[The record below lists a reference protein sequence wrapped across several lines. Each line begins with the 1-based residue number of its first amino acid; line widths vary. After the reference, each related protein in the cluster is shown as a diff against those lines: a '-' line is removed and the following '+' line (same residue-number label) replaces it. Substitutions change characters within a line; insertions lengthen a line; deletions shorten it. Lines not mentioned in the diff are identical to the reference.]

1 MEEINLNIEE
11 KMDKAIEN
19 MEKRFS
25 NVRAGRASATI
36 FEGLTIPYYGT
47 DTPLLH
53 VANISVPE
61 ARTIAIKPFD
71 KNNLGAIEK
80 VIFESN
86 LGLTPNNNG
95 EQIILNFP
103 PLTEEKRIDFVK
115 QVKVMAEETKV
126 AIRTIRQDVN
136 NSIKK
141 LEISED
147 LKDREIDKVQEV
159 VNLYNQKIEDKLK
172 EKEKELLTI

>member
-1 MEEINLNIEE
+1 MDELNLNIEE
-11 KMDKAIEN
+11 KMDRAIEN

-25 NVRAGRASATI
+25 NVRAGRASASILEGVTI
-36 FEGLTIPYYGT
+36 SYYGA

-80 VIFESN
+80 AIFESN

-103 PLTEEKRIDFVK
+103 PLTEEKRLDFVK
-115 QVKVMAEETKV
+115 QVKVMAEDAKV

>member
-11 KMDKAIEN
+11 KMDRAIEN

-25 NVRAGRASATI
+25 NVRAGRASASILEGVTI
-36 FEGLTIPYYGT
+36 SYYGA

-61 ARTIAIKPFD
+61 ARTISIKPFD

-80 VIFESN
+80 AIFESN

-103 PLTEEKRIDFVK
+103 PLTEEKRLDFVK
-115 QVKVMAEETKV
+115 QVKVMAEDAKV